1 VNQLIAQ
8 TRENSPDPQLESL
21 RYWQQQLSGSSPL
34 LDLPTDKPRRSPRTM
49 ETAIQS
55 LHLSPQLVAS
65 LETIA
70 RTQNVDLFTMLLAGF
85 KVLIYRYI
93 DRQDIVVGTPIFSPD
108 RSAVNESTLLYLNHL
123 VLRTDLSGNPKF
135 SEILERTK
143 KVFTAACQHQNLSFD
158 RLIKILNVELSNT
171 YHPIFQ
177 VLFSFRNSST
187 ERSID
192 PVATDRSIPPD
203 LAVKLTQSDEG
214 ISGCFEYSVDLF
226 APATI
231 ERMTLHFQT
240 LLTAIVAGTDR
251 SIDELPLLTAPERE
265 QLLVTWNQTQS
276 AYPDCCIHH
285 LFEAQVERTPDNIAL
300 IFGEDRLTYRQLNA
314 RSNQVAHYLQGLG
327 VGIGTRVGL
336 YVSRSLPLMVGLL
349 GILKAGAT
357 YVPIDPHHP
366 LDRIEY
372 ILENAQIAILVTPQP
387 IHEHLP
393 TQSAIELICL
403 VTDWAKIATKST
415 ATPLVNSTPDQIAY
429 SIYTSGST
437 GKPKGVEAVH
447 RGVVNFI
454 ISMQQQPGMVET
466 DILLSGTTFSF
477 DMAVLEIFLPIS
489 VGATLVLIS
498 REDAMDGHQ
507 LATAIDRWNITM
519 MQATPATWRLLLE
532 TDWSGD
538 TTGKPKLKILT
549 GAEPISLELV
559 TKLRAKGA
567 SVWNLY
573 GPTEATVWSTVYQVR
588 GDESR
593 VPIGKPIA
601 NTDVYILDS
610 HLQPVPIGI
619 TGELY
624 IGGAGLAKGY
634 WQKPELTAEKFI
646 PHPFNADPTAR
657 IYQTGDLARYLPNGD
672 IECLGRIDFQVKLR
686 GFRIELGEIET
697 LLCQYPGIGQAVA
710 IVREDRTADRRLVAY
725 LILDPATATKPDP
738 VSIASQLREFLAH
751 KLPSYMVPAAFVWLE
766 RFPLTPNG
774 KINRTGLPAPVYTR
788 QIASTFVASQDEL
801 EQELTKMWTQVLG
814 IDRIGIT
821 DNFFELGGHSL
832 LAVRL
837 ITDIERRWHQKLP
850 LATFL
855 AAPTIVQFAKVI
867 RQQKGSTSW
876 SSLVPIQSRGSKSPL
891 FCIHPVGGNILEYY
905 PLSHYLGS
913 EQPMYGLQ
921 SRGLDG
927 VQAPLTEIEAMAAD
941 YIQEIQTIQPHGPYL
956 LVGYSFGGLVAFEIA
971 CQLASQG
978 KKVDLVALLDNES
991 PNLTTVRPS
1000 LFQALAIHFRNLHQL
1015 KFQEKISY
1023 IRDRIVFRV
1032 LYKNKENREKE
1043 FLLDNWAEPLP
1054 PEYLQ
1059 VLESNFQAG
1068 KNYLGKFYPGKITL
1082 FRSSIQ
1088 PVVQALHPD
1097 LGWGDLV
1104 GGGVEVRDLA
1114 GHHSN
1119 LLKEPNIQVLAQ
1131 ELKSCIEL
1139 IIDN

>member
-1 VNQLIAQ
+1 VNQSITP
-8 TRENSPDPQLESL
+8 TRENSPDPTIESL

-34 LDLPTDKPRRSPRTM
+34 LDLPTDKPRRSPRSV
-49 ETAIQS
+49 ETATQS
-55 LHLSPQLVAS
+55 IELSPQLVTS
-65 LETIA
+65 LTAIGAA
-70 RTQNVDLFTMLLAGF
+70 RDVDLFVVLLAAF
-85 KVLIYRYI
+85 KVLIYRYG
-93 DRQDIVVGTPIFSPD
+93 DRQDIIVGTPILSAD
-108 RSAVNESTLLYLNHL
+108 RSAIDVNHL
-123 VLRTDLSGNPKF
+123 VLRTDLAGNPTF
-135 SEILERTK
+135 SEVLQRTDL
-143 KVFTAACQHQNLSFD
+143 VVTDAVRHQDLSFD
-158 RLIKILNVELSNT
+158 RVLKSLQIPSSAS
-171 YHPIFQ
+171 YHPLFQ
-177 VLFSFRNSST
+177 VLFSLADNRNPISPIS
-187 ERSID
+187 
-192 PVATDRSIPPD
+192 AIPLD
-203 LAVKLTQSDEG
+203 LAFKLTQTDSG
-214 ISGCFEYSVDLF
+214 ISGNVEYCPDLF

-240 LLTAIVAGTDR
+240 LLTGIIAHPNR
-251 SIDELPLLTAPERE
+251 SIDKLPLVTAAERE
-265 QLLVTWNQTQS
+265 QLLFTWNQTQS
-276 AYPDCCIHH
+276 DYPDCCIHN
-285 LFEAQVERTPDNIAL
+285 LFEAQVERTPDKIAL
-300 IFGEDRLTYRQLNA
+300 IFADKQLTYRQLND
-314 RSNQVAHYLQGLG
+314 RSNQVAHYLHERG
-327 VGIGTRVGL
+327 VGVDTRVGL
-336 YVSRSLPLMVGLL
+336 YVSRSLDLMVGLL

-372 ILENAQIAILVTPQP
+372 ILENAQIAILVTPEP
-387 IHEHLP
+387 IQTQLP
-393 TQSAIELICL
+393 TQSAIDLICL
-403 VTDWAKIATKST
+403 ETDWAKIVTKST
-415 ATPLVNSTPDQIAY
+415 ATPTIASDPFRVAY

-437 GKPKGVEAVH
+437 GKPKGVEALH

-454 ISMQQQPGMVET
+454 MAMQQQPGMVET

-489 VGATLVLIS
+489 VGATLVLLS

-507 LATAIDRWNITM
+507 LVAAIDRWGVTM
-519 MQATPATWRLLLE
+519 MQATPGTWRLLLE
-532 TDWSGD
+532 TDWAG
-538 TTGKPKLKILT
+538 TAVGKPPLKILT

-559 TKLRAKGA
+559 TKLRSTGA

-573 GPTEATVWSTVYQVR
+573 GPTEATVWSTVYQVQ

-601 NTDVYILDS
+601 NTDVYILDR

-624 IGGAGLAKGY
+624 IGGAGLARGY

-646 PHPFNADPTAR
+646 PHPFSTDPTAR
-657 IYQTGDLARYLPNGD
+657 IYQTGDLARYLPDGE

-697 LLCQYPGIGQAVA
+697 LLCRYPGIGQAVA
-710 IVREDRTADRRLVAY
+710 IVREDKTADRRLVAY
-725 LILDPATATKPDP
+725 LILDPATAINPDTL
-738 VSIASQLREFLAH
+738 SIASQLREFLAS
-751 KLPSYMVPAAFVWLE
+751 KLPSYMVPSAFVFLE

-774 KINRTGLPAPVYTR
+774 KINRTGLPVPLYIR
-788 QIASTFVASQDEL
+788 QVTSTFVASQDEL
-801 EQELTKMWTQVLG
+801 EQELTQMWVQVLG
-814 IDRIGIT
+814 IEQIGIT

-837 ITDIERRWHQKLP
+837 ITEIERRWQQKLP

-855 AAPTIVQFAKVI
+855 GAPTIAQFAQVI
-867 RQQKGSTSW
+867 RQGKGSTTW
-876 SSLVPIQSRGSKSPL
+876 SSIVPIESRGSKPPL

-905 PLSHYLGS
+905 PLAHHLGS
-913 EQPMYGLQ
+913 EQPIYGLQ

-927 VQAPLTEIEAMAAD
+927 IQAPLTQIEDMATD
-941 YIQEIQTIQPHGPYL
+941 YIKEIQTIQSDGPYL

-971 CQLASQG
+971 CQLANQG
-978 KKVDLVALLDNES
+978 KKVNLLALLDTES
-991 PNLTTVRPS
+991 PSLPGIRPS
-1000 LFQALAIHFRNLHQL
+1000 LFQSLTIHFDNLSQL
-1015 KFQEKISY
+1015 NRQEKIDY
-1023 IRDRIVFRV
+1023 IRDRILFRFI
-1032 LYKNKENREKE
+1032 YRNKENREKE
-1043 FLLDNWAEPLP
+1043 FLLDRWAEPLP

-1068 KNYLGKFYPGKITL
+1068 QNYPGKFYPGKITL

-1104 GGGVEVRDLA
+1104 GDGVEVYDLA

-1119 LLKEPNIQVLAQ
+1119 LLKEPNIQVLSQ
-1131 ELKSCIEL
+1131 KLKSSVEL